1 MARHRVPRYQ
11 PTTGQ
16 LWCQLLLGLWY
27 LTAPLLASADTAETA
42 SKQNETRE
50 QITVLEAD
58 IVATQIRLTDQSAAR
73 DALQAS
79 LRDTE
84 RLISKTDME
93 LSNLTAK
100 RSALSQQI
108 AALRREGTE
117 LQTQQAELEQAMAM
131 GIQQLWLLH
140 QGGGLRVW
148 LADER
153 PDDIARHLAYYQ
165 LVLTAQKDTV
175 TRYEA
180 GLKNLENNTSALQ
193 EAEREATQK
202 TTAIAGLLD
211 QLTTQQA
218 QREQTIARLNDQLE
232 NDQQRLAVLT
242 ENKKDLDTLLAKLPL
257 TMQSAPMSQTP
268 FSEASSTLT
277 MPVINGKPNN
287 RFGAMRNTDIRW
299 QGWLIPAPQ
308 GEPVSAIFDGHII
321 FSDWLRG
328 QGLIIVIDH
337 GEGWLS
343 LYAQNH
349 SLLRGEG
356 DYVRQGDIIA
366 KVGASGGGERAGL
379 YFEIRQKGEPV
390 DPADWIQRSAPQR

>member
-1 MARHRVPRYQ
+1 MARHRAPGYQLITGRLRYR
-11 PTTGQ
+11 
-16 LWCQLLLGLWY
+16 LLLGLWY
-27 LTAPLLASADTAETA
+27 LAAPLLASADTAETA
-42 SKQNETRE
+42 SKQRDTQE

-58 IVATQIRLTDQSAAR
+58 IVATQIRLTEQSAAR
-73 DALQAS
+73 DALQVS

-84 RLISKTDME
+84 RLISQTDTQ
-93 LSNLTAK
+93 LSNLTVK

-108 AALRREGTE
+108 AALQREGTE

-148 LADER
+148 LGDEH

-180 GLKNLENNTSALQ
+180 GLKILENNASALQ
-193 EAEREATQK
+193 AAERETTQQ
-202 TTAIAGLLD
+202 TTAIAGLLE

-218 QREQTIARLNDQLE
+218 QRGETIARLNDQLE
-232 NDQQRLAVLT
+232 NDQQRLAVLA
-242 ENKKDLDTLLAKLPL
+242 ENKRNLDTLLAKLALAAP
-257 TMQSAPMSQTP
+257 SAPIKRTP
-268 FSEASSTLT
+268 FSEATNSLA
-277 MPVINGKPNN
+277 MPVNGKPSN
-287 RFGAMRNTDIRW
+287 RFGAKRNTDIRW

-356 DYVRQGDIIA
+356 EFVRQGDIIA
-366 KVGASGGGERAGL
+366 KVGASGGSERTGL
-379 YFEIRQKGEPV
+379 YFEMRQKGKPI
-390 DPADWIQRSAPQR
+390 DPADWIQRSARQR

>member
-1 MARHRVPRYQ
+1 V
-11 PTTGQ
+11 
-16 LWCQLLLGLWY
+16 
-27 LTAPLLASADTAETA
+27 SADTAETA
-42 SKQNETRE
+42 SKQRDTQE

-58 IVATQIRLTDQSAAR
+58 IVATQIRLTEQSAAR

-84 RLISKTDME
+84 RLISQTDTQ
-93 LSNLTAK
+93 LSNLTVK

-108 AALRREGTE
+108 AALQREGTE

-148 LADER
+148 LGDEH

-180 GLKNLENNTSALQ
+180 GLKILENNASALQ
-193 EAEREATQK
+193 AAEREATQQ
-202 TTAIAGLLD
+202 TTAIAGLLE

-218 QREQTIARLNDQLE
+218 QRGETIARLNDQLE
-232 NDQQRLAVLT
+232 NDQQRLAVLA
-242 ENKKDLDTLLAKLPL
+242 ENKRNLDTLLAKLALAAP
-257 TMQSAPMSQTP
+257 SAPIKRTP
-268 FSEASSTLT
+268 FSEATNSLA
-277 MPVINGKPNN
+277 MPVNGKPSN
-287 RFGAMRNTDIRW
+287 RFGAKRNTDIRW

-356 DYVRQGDIIA
+356 EFVRQGDIIA
-366 KVGASGGGERAGL
+366 KVGASGGSERTGL
-379 YFEIRQKGEPV
+379 YFEMRQKGKPI
-390 DPADWIQRSAPQR
+390 DPADWIQRSARQR

>member
-16 LWCQLLLGLWY
+16 LWYRLLLGLWY
-27 LTAPLLASADTAETA
+27 LATPLLALADTAETA
-42 SKQNETRE
+42 SKQKETRE
-50 QITVLEAD
+50 QISVLETD
-58 IVATQIRLTDQSAAR
+58 IVATQIRLTEQSAAR
-73 DALQAS
+73 DALQVS

-84 RLISKTDME
+84 RLISQTDTQ
-93 LSNLTAK
+93 LSNLTVK
-100 RSALSQQI
+100 RSALSKQI
-108 AALRREGTE
+108 AALQREGTE

-148 LADER
+148 LGDEH

-180 GLKNLENNTSALQ
+180 GLKILENNASALQ
-193 EAEREATQK
+193 AAEREATQQ
-202 TTAIAGLLD
+202 TTAIAGLLE

-218 QREQTIARLNDQLE
+218 QRGETIARLNDQLE
-232 NDQQRLAVLT
+232 NDQQRLAVLA
-242 ENKKDLDTLLAKLPL
+242 ENKRNLDTLLAKLALAAP
-257 TMQSAPMSQTP
+257 SAPMKRTP
-268 FSEASSTLT
+268 FSEATNSLA
-277 MPVINGKPNN
+277 MPVNGKPSN
-287 RFGAMRNTDIRW
+287 RFGAKRNTDIRW

-356 DYVRQGDIIA
+356 EFVRQGDIIA
-366 KVGASGGGERAGL
+366 KVGASGGSERTGL
-379 YFEIRQKGEPV
+379 YFEMRQKGKPI
-390 DPADWIQRSAPQR
+390 DPADWIQRSARQR

>member
-1 MARHRVPRYQ
+1 MARRRVPRYQ

-16 LWCQLLLGLWY
+16 LWYRLLLGLWY
-27 LTAPLLASADTAETA
+27 LATPLLALADTAETA
-42 SKQNETRE
+42 SKQRDTQE

-58 IVATQIRLTDQSAAR
+58 IVATQIRLTEQSAAR
-73 DALQAS
+73 DALQVS

-84 RLISKTDME
+84 RLISQTDTQ
-93 LSNLTAK
+93 LSNLTVK

-108 AALRREGTE
+108 AALQREGTE

-148 LADER
+148 LGDEH

-180 GLKNLENNTSALQ
+180 GLKILENNASALQ
-193 EAEREATQK
+193 AAEREATQQ
-202 TTAIAGLLD
+202 TTAIAGLLE

-218 QREQTIARLNDQLE
+218 QRGETIARLNDQLE
-232 NDQQRLAVLT
+232 NDQQRLAVLA
-242 ENKKDLDTLLAKLPL
+242 ENKRNLDTLLAKLALAAP
-257 TMQSAPMSQTP
+257 SAPIKRTP
-268 FSEASSTLT
+268 FSEATNSLA
-277 MPVINGKPNN
+277 MPVNGKPSN
-287 RFGAMRNTDIRW
+287 RFGAKRNTDIRW

-356 DYVRQGDIIA
+356 EFVRQGDIIA
-366 KVGASGGGERAGL
+366 KVGASGGSERTGL
-379 YFEIRQKGEPV
+379 YFEMRQKGKPI
-390 DPADWIQRSAPQR
+390 DPADWIQRSARQR

>member
-11 PTTGQ
+11 LITGR
-16 LWCQLLLGLWY
+16 LRYRLLLGLWY
-27 LTAPLLASADTAETA
+27 LAAPLLASADTAETA
-42 SKQNETRE
+42 SKQRDTQE

-58 IVATQIRLTDQSAAR
+58 IVATQIRLTEQSAAR
-73 DALQAS
+73 DALQVS

-84 RLISKTDME
+84 RLISQTDTQ
-93 LSNLTAK
+93 LSNLTVK
-100 RSALSQQI
+100 RSVLSQQI
-108 AALRREGTE
+108 AALQREGTE

-148 LADER
+148 LGDEH

-180 GLKNLENNTSALQ
+180 GLKILENNASALQ
-193 EAEREATQK
+193 AAEREATQQ
-202 TTAIAGLLD
+202 TTAIAGLLE

-218 QREQTIARLNDQLE
+218 QRGETIARLNDQLE
-232 NDQQRLAVLT
+232 NDQQRLAVLA
-242 ENKKDLDTLLAKLPL
+242 ENKRNLDTLLAKLALAAP
-257 TMQSAPMSQTP
+257 SAPMKRTP
-268 FSEASSTLT
+268 FSEATNSLA
-277 MPVINGKPNN
+277 MPVNGKPSN
-287 RFGAMRNTDIRW
+287 RFGAKRNTDIRW

-356 DYVRQGDIIA
+356 EFVRQGDIIA
-366 KVGASGGGERAGL
+366 KVGASGGSERTGL
-379 YFEIRQKGEPV
+379 YFEMRQKGKPI
-390 DPADWIQRSAPQR
+390 DPADWIQRSARQR

>member
-1 MARHRVPRYQ
+1 MARHRAPGYQLITGRLRYR
-11 PTTGQ
+11 
-16 LWCQLLLGLWY
+16 LLLGLWY
-27 LTAPLLASADTAETA
+27 LAAPLLASADTAETA
-42 SKQNETRE
+42 SKQRDTQE

-58 IVATQIRLTDQSAAR
+58 IVATQIRLTEQSAAR
-73 DALQAS
+73 DALQVS

-84 RLISKTDME
+84 RLISQTDTQ
-93 LSNLTAK
+93 LSNLTVK

-108 AALRREGTE
+108 AALQREGTE

-148 LADER
+148 LGDEH

-180 GLKNLENNTSALQ
+180 GLKILENNASALQ
-193 EAEREATQK
+193 AAEREATQQ
-202 TTAIAGLLD
+202 TTAIAGLLE

-218 QREQTIARLNDQLE
+218 QRGETIARLNDQLE
-232 NDQQRLAVLT
+232 NDQQRLAVLA
-242 ENKKDLDTLLAKLPL
+242 ENKRNLDTLLAKLALAAP
-257 TMQSAPMSQTP
+257 SAPIKRTP
-268 FSEASSTLT
+268 FSEATNSLA
-277 MPVINGKPNN
+277 MPVNGKPSN
-287 RFGAMRNTDIRW
+287 RFGAKRNTDIRW

-356 DYVRQGDIIA
+356 EFVRQGDIIA
-366 KVGASGGGERAGL
+366 KVGASGGSERTGL
-379 YFEIRQKGEPV
+379 YFEMRQKGKPI
-390 DPADWIQRSAPQR
+390 DPADWIQRSARQR

>member
-1 MARHRVPRYQ
+1 MARHRAPGYQLITGRLRYR
-11 PTTGQ
+11 
-16 LWCQLLLGLWY
+16 LLLGLWY
-27 LTAPLLASADTAETA
+27 LAAPLLASADTAETA
-42 SKQNETRE
+42 SKQRDTQE

-58 IVATQIRLTDQSAAR
+58 IVATQIRLTEQSAAR
-73 DALQAS
+73 DALQVS

-84 RLISKTDME
+84 RLISQTDTQ
-93 LSNLTAK
+93 LSNLTVK

-108 AALRREGTE
+108 AALQRGGTE
-117 LQTQQAELEQAMAM
+117 LQIQQAELEQAMAM

-148 LADER
+148 LGDEH

-180 GLKNLENNTSALQ
+180 GLKILENNASALQ
-193 EAEREATQK
+193 AAEREATQQ
-202 TTAIAGLLD
+202 TTAIAGLLE

-218 QREQTIARLNDQLE
+218 QRGETIARLNDQLE
-232 NDQQRLAVLT
+232 NDQQRLAVLA
-242 ENKKDLDTLLAKLPL
+242 ENKRNLDTLLAKLALAAP
-257 TMQSAPMSQTP
+257 SAPIKRTP
-268 FSEASSTLT
+268 FSEATNSLA
-277 MPVINGKPNN
+277 MPVNGKPSN
-287 RFGAMRNTDIRW
+287 RFGAKRNTDIRW

-356 DYVRQGDIIA
+356 EFVRQGDIIA
-366 KVGASGGGERAGL
+366 KVGASGGSERTGL
-379 YFEIRQKGEPV
+379 YFEMRQKGKPI
-390 DPADWIQRSAPQR
+390 DPADWIQRSARQR

>member
-11 PTTGQ
+11 AIIRRRWCELSIG
-16 LWCQLLLGLWY
+16 LWCLA
-27 LTAPLLASADTAETA
+27 APLLAPAGTTDTALKQKET
-42 SKQNETRE
+42 QQ
-50 QITVLEAD
+50 QITVLQAD
-58 IVATQIRLTDQSAAR
+58 IVATQIRLSEQSAAR

-79 LRDTE
+79 LRDNE
-84 RLISKTDME
+84 RLISKTDTQ
-93 LSNLTAK
+93 LSKLTVK

-108 AALRREGTE
+108 TALQREDAALQAQ
-117 LQTQQAELEQAMAM
+117 QTELEQAMAM

-148 LADER
+148 LGDER

-180 GLKNLENNTSALQ
+180 GLKTLEGNASALQ
-193 EAEREATQK
+193 AAEREATQQ
-202 TTAIAGLLD
+202 TAAIAVLLD
-211 QLTTQQA
+211 QLTAQQA
-218 QREQTIARLNDQLE
+218 QRGQTIARLNDQLE
-232 NDQQRLAVLT
+232 NDQQRLAVLK
-242 ENKKDLDTLLAKLPL
+242 EDKKNLNALLAKLPL
-257 TMQSAPMSQTP
+257 ATQSAPINQTR

-277 MPVINGKPNN
+277 MPVSGKPNN
-287 RFGAMRNTDIRW
+287 RFGARRNTDIRW

-349 SLLRGEG
+349 SLLRSEG

-366 KVGASGGGERAGL
+366 KVGASGGSDQTGL

-390 DPADWIQRSAPQR
+390 DPADWIQRSAPQQ

>member
-11 PTTGQ
+11 PITGR
-16 LWCQLLLGLWY
+16 LRYRLLLGLWY
-27 LTAPLLASADTAETA
+27 LAAPLLASADTAETA
-42 SKQNETRE
+42 SKQRDTQE

-58 IVATQIRLTDQSAAR
+58 IVATQIRLTEQSAAR

-84 RLISKTDME
+84 RLISQTDTQ
-93 LSNLTAK
+93 LSNLTVK
-100 RSALSQQI
+100 RSALSKQI
-108 AALRREGTE
+108 AALQREGTQ

-131 GIQQLWLLH
+131 GIQQLWLMH
-140 QGGGLRVW
+140 QGGGFRVW
-148 LADER
+148 LGDEH

-180 GLKNLENNTSALQ
+180 GLKILENNASALQ
-193 EAEREATQK
+193 AAEREATQQ
-202 TTAIAGLLD
+202 TTAIAGLLE

-218 QREQTIARLNDQLE
+218 QRGETIARLNDQLE
-232 NDQQRLAVLT
+232 NDQQRLAVLA
-242 ENKKDLDTLLAKLPL
+242 ENKRNLDTLLAKLALAAP
-257 TMQSAPMSQTP
+257 SAPMKRTP
-268 FSEASSTLT
+268 FSEATNSLA
-277 MPVINGKPNN
+277 MPVNGKPSN
-287 RFGAMRNTDIRW
+287 RFGAKRNTDIRW

-356 DYVRQGDIIA
+356 EFVRQGDIIA
-366 KVGASGGGERAGL
+366 KVGASGGSERTGL
-379 YFEIRQKGEPV
+379 YFEMRQKGKPI
-390 DPADWIQRSAPQR
+390 DPADWIQRSARQR

>member
-1 MARHRVPRYQ
+1 MARHRAPGYQLITGRLRYR
-11 PTTGQ
+11 
-16 LWCQLLLGLWY
+16 LLLGLWY
-27 LTAPLLASADTAETA
+27 LAAPLLASADTAETA
-42 SKQNETRE
+42 SKQRDTQE

-58 IVATQIRLTDQSAAR
+58 IVATQIRLTEQSAAR

-84 RLISKTDME
+84 RLISQTDTQ
-93 LSNLTAK
+93 LSNLTVK

-108 AALRREGTE
+108 AALQREGTE

-148 LADER
+148 LGDEH

-180 GLKNLENNTSALQ
+180 GLKILENNASALQ
-193 EAEREATQK
+193 AAEREATQQ
-202 TTAIAGLLD
+202 TTAIAGLLE

-218 QREQTIARLNDQLE
+218 QRGETIARLNDQLE
-232 NDQQRLAVLT
+232 NDQQRLAVLA
-242 ENKKDLDTLLAKLPL
+242 ENKRNLDTLLAKLALAAP
-257 TMQSAPMSQTP
+257 SAHIKRTP
-268 FSEASSTLT
+268 FSEATNSLA
-277 MPVINGKPNN
+277 MPVNGKPSN
-287 RFGAMRNTDIRW
+287 RFGAKRNTDIRW

-356 DYVRQGDIIA
+356 EFVRQGDIIA
-366 KVGASGGGERAGL
+366 KVGASGGSERTGL
-379 YFEIRQKGEPV
+379 YFEMRQKGKPI
-390 DPADWIQRSAPQR
+390 DPADWIQRSARQR

>member
-1 MARHRVPRYQ
+1 MARHRAPGYQLITGRLRYR
-11 PTTGQ
+11 
-16 LWCQLLLGLWY
+16 LLLGLWY
-27 LTAPLLASADTAETA
+27 LAAPLLASADTAETA
-42 SKQNETRE
+42 SKQRDTQE

-58 IVATQIRLTDQSAAR
+58 IVATQIRLTEQSAAR
-73 DALQAS
+73 DALQVS

-84 RLISKTDME
+84 RLISQTDTQ
-93 LSNLTAK
+93 LSNLTVK

-108 AALRREGTE
+108 AALQREGTE

-148 LADER
+148 LGDEH

-180 GLKNLENNTSALQ
+180 GLKILENNASALQ
-193 EAEREATQK
+193 AAEREATQQ
-202 TTAIAGLLD
+202 TTAIAGLLE

-218 QREQTIARLNDQLE
+218 QRGETIARLNDQLE
-232 NDQQRLAVLT
+232 NDQQRLAVLA
-242 ENKKDLDTLLAKLPL
+242 ENKRNLDTLLAKLALAAP
-257 TMQSAPMSQTP
+257 SAHTKRTP
-268 FSEASSTLT
+268 FSEATNSLA
-277 MPVINGKPNN
+277 MPVNGKPSN
-287 RFGAMRNTDIRW
+287 RFGAKRNTDIRW

-356 DYVRQGDIIA
+356 EFVRQGDIIA
-366 KVGASGGGERAGL
+366 KVGASGGSERTGL
-379 YFEIRQKGEPV
+379 YFEMRQKGKPI
-390 DPADWIQRSAPQR
+390 DPADWIQRSARQR

>member
-1 MARHRVPRYQ
+1 MARHRVPCYQLITGRLRYR
-11 PTTGQ
+11 
-16 LWCQLLLGLWY
+16 LLLGLWY
-27 LTAPLLASADTAETA
+27 LAAPLLASADTAETA
-42 SKQNETRE
+42 SKQRDTQE

-58 IVATQIRLTDQSAAR
+58 IVATQIRLTEQSAAR

-84 RLISKTDME
+84 RLISQTDTQ
-93 LSNLTAK
+93 LSNLTVK

-108 AALRREGTE
+108 AALQREGTE

-148 LADER
+148 LGDEH

-180 GLKNLENNTSALQ
+180 GLKILENNASALQ
-193 EAEREATQK
+193 AAEREATQQ
-202 TTAIAGLLD
+202 TTAIAGLLE

-218 QREQTIARLNDQLE
+218 QRGETIARLNDQLE
-232 NDQQRLAVLT
+232 NDQQRLAVLA
-242 ENKKDLDTLLAKLPL
+242 ENKRNLDTLLAKLALAAP
-257 TMQSAPMSQTP
+257 SAHIKRTP
-268 FSEASSTLT
+268 FSEATNSLA
-277 MPVINGKPNN
+277 MPVNGKPSN
-287 RFGAMRNTDIRW
+287 RFGAKRNTDIRW

-356 DYVRQGDIIA
+356 EFVRQGDIIA
-366 KVGASGGGERAGL
+366 KVGASGGSERTGL
-379 YFEIRQKGEPV
+379 YFEMRQKGKPI
-390 DPADWIQRSAPQR
+390 DPADWIQRSARQR

>member
-11 PTTGQ
+11 FITGR
-16 LWCQLLLGLWY
+16 LRYRLLLGLWY
-27 LTAPLLASADTAETA
+27 LAAPLLASADTAETA
-42 SKQNETRE
+42 SKQRDTQE

-58 IVATQIRLTDQSAAR
+58 IVATQIRLTEQSAAR
-73 DALQAS
+73 DILQAS

-84 RLISKTDME
+84 QLISQTDTQ
-93 LSNLTAK
+93 LSTLTAK
-100 RSALSQQI
+100 RSALSKQI
-108 AALRREGTE
+108 AALQREGTE
-117 LQTQQAELEQAMAM
+117 LQTRQAELEQTMAV

-148 LADER
+148 LSDER

-180 GLKNLENNTSALQ
+180 GLITLENNASALQ
-193 EAEREATQK
+193 TAEREATQQ
-202 TTAIAGLLD
+202 TTAIAGLLE

-218 QREQTIARLNDQLE
+218 QRGETIARLNDQLE
-232 NDQQRLAVLT
+232 NDQQRLAVLA
-242 ENKKDLDTLLAKLPL
+242 ENKRNLDTLLAKLAFAAP
-257 TMQSAPMSQTP
+257 SAPMKRTP
-268 FSEASSTLT
+268 FSEATNSLA
-277 MPVINGKPNN
+277 MPVNGKPSN
-287 RFGAMRNTDIRW
+287 RFGAKRNTDIRW

-356 DYVRQGDIIA
+356 EFVRQGDIIA
-366 KVGASGGGERAGL
+366 KVGASGGSERTGL
-379 YFEIRQKGEPV
+379 YFEMRQKGKPI
-390 DPADWIQRSAPQR
+390 DPADWIQRSARQR

>member
-11 PTTGQ
+11 PVARQ
-16 LWCQLLLGLWY
+16 LWYQLLLAVCY
-27 LTAPLLASADTAETA
+27 LTAPLPASADTA
-42 SKQNETRE
+42 SKQRETRE
-50 QITVLEAD
+50 QITVVEAD
-58 IVATQIRLTDQSAAR
+58 IIATQIRLTEQSAAI

-84 RLISKTDME
+84 RLIGKTDTQ
-93 LSNLTAK
+93 LSDLTAK
-100 RSALSQQI
+100 QSALSQQI
-108 AALRREGTE
+108 TALQREGSE
-117 LQTQQAELEQAMAM
+117 LQNQQSELERAMAK

-148 LADER
+148 LGEER

-180 GLKNLENNTSALQ
+180 GLEVLENNAVALQ
-193 EAEREATQK
+193 EAKREATQQ
-202 TTAIAGLLD
+202 TAAIAGLLD

-218 QREQTIARLNDQLE
+218 QRRETIAQLNGQVE
-232 NDQQRLAVLT
+232 NDQQRLTVLA
-242 ENKKDLDTLLAKLPL
+242 EDKKNLDALLAKLSL
-257 TMQSAPMSQTP
+257 TTQGAPTNQTS

-277 MPVINGKPNN
+277 MPVNGKPSN
-287 RFGAMRNTDIRW
+287 RFGARRNTDIRW

-308 GEPVSAIFDGHII
+308 GEPVSAIFDGQII

-328 QGLIIVIDH
+328 QGLIIIIDH

-343 LYAQNH
+343 LYSHNH

-356 DYVRQGDIIA
+356 ELVRQGDIIA
-366 KVGASGGGERAGL
+366 KVGASGGGERTGL

-390 DPADWIQRSAPQR
+390 NPAEWIQRSAPQR

>member
-11 PTTGQ
+11 LITGR
-16 LWCQLLLGLWY
+16 LRYRLLLGLWY
-27 LTAPLLASADTAETA
+27 LAAPLLASADTAETA
-42 SKQNETRE
+42 SKQRDTQE

-58 IVATQIRLTDQSAAR
+58 IVATQIRLTEQSAAR

-84 RLISKTDME
+84 RLISQTDTQ
-93 LSNLTAK
+93 LSNLTVK
-100 RSALSQQI
+100 RSVLSQQI
-108 AALRREGTE
+108 AALQREGTG

-148 LADER
+148 LGDEH

-180 GLKNLENNTSALQ
+180 GLKILENNASALQ
-193 EAEREATQK
+193 AAEREATQQ
-202 TTAIAGLLD
+202 TTAIAGLLE

-218 QREQTIARLNDQLE
+218 QRGETIARLNDQLE
-232 NDQQRLAVLT
+232 NDQQRLAVLA
-242 ENKKDLDTLLAKLPL
+242 ENKRNLDTLLAKLAFAAP
-257 TMQSAPMSQTP
+257 SAPMKRTP
-268 FSEASSTLT
+268 FSEATNSLA
-277 MPVINGKPNN
+277 MPVNGKPSN
-287 RFGAMRNTDIRW
+287 RFGAKRNTDIRW

-356 DYVRQGDIIA
+356 EFVRQGDIIA
-366 KVGASGGGERAGL
+366 KVGASGGSERTGL
-379 YFEIRQKGEPV
+379 YFEMRKKGKPI
-390 DPADWIQRSAPQR
+390 DPADWIQRSARQR

>member
-1 MARHRVPRYQ
+1 MARHRAPGYQLITGRLRYR
-11 PTTGQ
+11 
-16 LWCQLLLGLWY
+16 LLLGLWY
-27 LTAPLLASADTAETA
+27 LAAPLLASADTAETA
-42 SKQNETRE
+42 SKQRDTQE

-58 IVATQIRLTDQSAAR
+58 IVATQIRLTEQSAAR
-73 DALQAS
+73 DALQVS
-79 LRDTE
+79 LRNTE
-84 RLISKTDME
+84 RLISQTDTQ
-93 LSNLTAK
+93 LSNLTVK

-108 AALRREGTE
+108 AALQREGTE

-148 LADER
+148 LGDEH

-180 GLKNLENNTSALQ
+180 GLKILENNASALQ
-193 EAEREATQK
+193 AAEREATQQ
-202 TTAIAGLLD
+202 TTAIAGLLE

-218 QREQTIARLNDQLE
+218 QRGETIARLNDQLE
-232 NDQQRLAVLT
+232 NDQQRLAVLA
-242 ENKKDLDTLLAKLPL
+242 ENKRNLDTLLAKLALAAP
-257 TMQSAPMSQTP
+257 SAHIKRTP
-268 FSEASSTLT
+268 FSEATNSLA
-277 MPVINGKPNN
+277 MPVNGKPSN
-287 RFGAMRNTDIRW
+287 RFGAKRNTDIRW

-356 DYVRQGDIIA
+356 EFVRQGDIIA
-366 KVGASGGGERAGL
+366 KVGASGGSERTGL
-379 YFEIRQKGEPV
+379 YFEMRQKGKPI

>member
-1 MARHRVPRYQ
+1 MARHRAPGYQLITGRLRYR
-11 PTTGQ
+11 
-16 LWCQLLLGLWY
+16 LLLGLWY
-27 LTAPLLASADTAETA
+27 LAAPLLASADTAETA
-42 SKQNETRE
+42 SKQRDTQE

-58 IVATQIRLTDQSAAR
+58 IVATQIRLTEQSAAR
-73 DALQAS
+73 DALQVS

-84 RLISKTDME
+84 RLISQTDTQ
-93 LSNLTAK
+93 LSNLTVK

-108 AALRREGTE
+108 AALQREGTE

-148 LADER
+148 LGDEH

-180 GLKNLENNTSALQ
+180 GLKILENNASALQ
-193 EAEREATQK
+193 AAEREATQQ
-202 TTAIAGLLD
+202 TTAIAGLLE

-218 QREQTIARLNDQLE
+218 QRGETIARLNDQLE
-232 NDQQRLAVLT
+232 NDQQRLAVLA
-242 ENKKDLDTLLAKLPL
+242 ENKRNLDTLLAKLALAAP
-257 TMQSAPMSQTP
+257 SAPMKRTP
-268 FSEASSTLT
+268 FSEATNSLA
-277 MPVINGKPNN
+277 MPVNGKPSN
-287 RFGAMRNTDIRW
+287 RFGAKRNTDIRW

-356 DYVRQGDIIA
+356 EFVRQGDIIA
-366 KVGASGGGERAGL
+366 KVGASGGSERTGL
-379 YFEIRQKGEPV
+379 YFEMRQKGKPI
-390 DPADWIQRSAPQR
+390 DPADWIQRSARQR

>member
-1 MARHRVPRYQ
+1 MARHRAPGYQLITGRLRYR
-11 PTTGQ
+11 
-16 LWCQLLLGLWY
+16 LLLGLWY
-27 LTAPLLASADTAETA
+27 LAAPLLASADTAETA
-42 SKQNETRE
+42 SKQRDTQE

-58 IVATQIRLTDQSAAR
+58 IVATQIRLTEQSAAR

-84 RLISKTDME
+84 RLISQTDTQ
-93 LSNLTAK
+93 LSNLTVK

-108 AALRREGTE
+108 AALQREGTE

-148 LADER
+148 LGDEH

-180 GLKNLENNTSALQ
+180 GLKILENNASALQ
-193 EAEREATQK
+193 AAEREATQQ
-202 TTAIAGLLD
+202 TTAIAGLLE

-218 QREQTIARLNDQLE
+218 QRGETIARLNDQLE
-232 NDQQRLAVLT
+232 NDQQRLAVLA
-242 ENKKDLDTLLAKLPL
+242 ENKRNLDTLLAKLALAAP
-257 TMQSAPMSQTP
+257 SAPIKRTP
-268 FSEASSTLT
+268 FSEATNSLA
-277 MPVINGKPNN
+277 MPVNGKPSN
-287 RFGAMRNTDIRW
+287 RFGAKRNTDIRW

-308 GEPVSAIFDGHII
+308 GEPVSAIFDGQII

-356 DYVRQGDIIA
+356 EFVRQGDIIA
-366 KVGASGGGERAGL
+366 KVGASGGSERTGL
-379 YFEIRQKGEPV
+379 YFEMRQKGKPI
-390 DPADWIQRSAPQR
+390 DPADWIQRSARQR

>member
-1 MARHRVPRYQ
+1 MARHRAPGYQLITGRLRYR
-11 PTTGQ
+11 
-16 LWCQLLLGLWY
+16 LLLGLWY
-27 LTAPLLASADTAETA
+27 LAAPLLASADTAETA
-42 SKQNETRE
+42 SKQRDTQE

-58 IVATQIRLTDQSAAR
+58 IVATQIRLTEQSAAR
-73 DALQAS
+73 DALQVS

-84 RLISKTDME
+84 RLISQTDTQ
-93 LSNLTAK
+93 LSNLTVK
-100 RSALSQQI
+100 RSALSPQI
-108 AALRREGTE
+108 AALQREGTE

-148 LADER
+148 LGDEH

-180 GLKNLENNTSALQ
+180 GLKILENNASALQ
-193 EAEREATQK
+193 AAEREATQQ
-202 TTAIAGLLD
+202 TTAIAGLLE

-218 QREQTIARLNDQLE
+218 QRGETIARLNDQLE
-232 NDQQRLAVLT
+232 NDQQRLAVLA
-242 ENKKDLDTLLAKLPL
+242 ENKRNLDTLLAKLALAAP
-257 TMQSAPMSQTP
+257 SAPIKRTP
-268 FSEASSTLT
+268 FSEATNSLA
-277 MPVINGKPNN
+277 MPVNGKPSN
-287 RFGAMRNTDIRW
+287 RFGAKRNTDIRW

-356 DYVRQGDIIA
+356 EFVRQGDIIA
-366 KVGASGGGERAGL
+366 KVGASGGSERTGL
-379 YFEIRQKGEPV
+379 YFEMRQKGKPI
-390 DPADWIQRSAPQR
+390 DPADWIQRSARQR

>member
-11 PTTGQ
+11 PITGR
-16 LWCQLLLGLWY
+16 LRYRLLLGLWY
-27 LTAPLLASADTAETA
+27 LAAPLLASADTAETA
-42 SKQNETRE
+42 SKQRDTQE

-58 IVATQIRLTDQSAAR
+58 IVATQIRLTEQSAAR
-73 DALQAS
+73 DALQVS

-84 RLISKTDME
+84 RLISQTDTQ
-93 LSNLTAK
+93 LSNLTVK
-100 RSALSQQI
+100 RSALSKQI
-108 AALRREGTE
+108 AALQREGTE

-148 LADER
+148 LGDEH

-180 GLKNLENNTSALQ
+180 GLKILENNASALQ
-193 EAEREATQK
+193 AAEREATQQ
-202 TTAIAGLLD
+202 TTAIAGLLE

-218 QREQTIARLNDQLE
+218 QRGETIARLNDQLE
-232 NDQQRLAVLT
+232 NDQQRLAVLA
-242 ENKKDLDTLLAKLPL
+242 ENKRNLDTLLAKLALAAP
-257 TMQSAPMSQTP
+257 SAPIKRTP
-268 FSEASSTLT
+268 FSEATNSLA
-277 MPVINGKPNN
+277 MPVNGKPSN
-287 RFGAMRNTDIRW
+287 RFGAKRNTDIRW

-356 DYVRQGDIIA
+356 EFVRQGDIIA
-366 KVGASGGGERAGL
+366 KVGASGGSERTGL
-379 YFEIRQKGEPV
+379 YFEMRQKGKPI
-390 DPADWIQRSAPQR
+390 DPADWIQRSARQR

>member
-11 PTTGQ
+11 PITGR
-16 LWCQLLLGLWY
+16 LRYRLLLGLWY
-27 LTAPLLASADTAETA
+27 LAAPLLASADTAETA
-42 SKQNETRE
+42 SKQRDTQE

-58 IVATQIRLTDQSAAR
+58 IVATQIRLTEQSAAR

-84 RLISKTDME
+84 RLISQTDTQ
-93 LSNLTAK
+93 LSNLTVK

-108 AALRREGTE
+108 AALQREGTE

-148 LADER
+148 LGDEH

-180 GLKNLENNTSALQ
+180 GLKILENNASALQ
-193 EAEREATQK
+193 AAEREATQQ
-202 TTAIAGLLD
+202 TTAIAGLLE

-218 QREQTIARLNDQLE
+218 QRGETIARLNDQLE
-232 NDQQRLAVLT
+232 NDQQRLAVLA
-242 ENKKDLDTLLAKLPL
+242 ENKRNLDTLLAKLALAAP
-257 TMQSAPMSQTP
+257 SAPIKRTP
-268 FSEASSTLT
+268 FSEATNSLA
-277 MPVINGKPNN
+277 MPVNGKPSN
-287 RFGAMRNTDIRW
+287 RFGAKRNTDIRW

-356 DYVRQGDIIA
+356 EFVRQGDIIA
-366 KVGASGGGERAGL
+366 KVGASGGSERTGL
-379 YFEIRQKGEPV
+379 YFEMRQKGKPI
-390 DPADWIQRSAPQR
+390 DPADWIQRSARQR

>member
-11 PTTGQ
+11 LITGR
-16 LWCQLLLGLWY
+16 LRYRLLLGLWY
-27 LTAPLLASADTAETA
+27 LAAPLLASADTAETA
-42 SKQNETRE
+42 SKQRDTQE

-58 IVATQIRLTDQSAAR
+58 IVATQIRLTEQSAAR
-73 DALQAS
+73 DALQVS

-84 RLISKTDME
+84 RLISQTDTQ
-93 LSNLTAK
+93 LSNLTVK

-108 AALRREGTE
+108 AALQREGTE

-148 LADER
+148 LGDEH

-180 GLKNLENNTSALQ
+180 GLKILENNASALQ
-193 EAEREATQK
+193 AAEREATQQ
-202 TTAIAGLLD
+202 TTAIAGLLE

-218 QREQTIARLNDQLE
+218 QRGETIARLNDQLE
-232 NDQQRLAVLT
+232 NDQQRLAVLA
-242 ENKKDLDTLLAKLPL
+242 ENKRNLDTLLAKLAFAAP
-257 TMQSAPMSQTP
+257 SAPMKRTP
-268 FSEASSTLT
+268 FSEATNSLA
-277 MPVINGKPNN
+277 MPVNGKPSN
-287 RFGAMRNTDIRW
+287 RFGAKRNTDIRW

-356 DYVRQGDIIA
+356 EFVRQGDIIA
-366 KVGASGGGERAGL
+366 KVGASGGSERTGL
-379 YFEIRQKGEPV
+379 YFEMRQKGKPI
-390 DPADWIQRSAPQR
+390 DPADWIQRSARQR

>member
-1 MARHRVPRYQ
+1 MARHRAPGYQLITGRLRYR
-11 PTTGQ
+11 
-16 LWCQLLLGLWY
+16 LLLGLWY
-27 LTAPLLASADTAETA
+27 LAAPLLASADTAETA
-42 SKQNETRE
+42 SKQRDTQE

-58 IVATQIRLTDQSAAR
+58 IVATQIRLTEQSAAR

-84 RLISKTDME
+84 RLISQTDTQ
-93 LSNLTAK
+93 LSNLTVK

-108 AALRREGTE
+108 AALQREGTQ

-148 LADER
+148 LGDEH

-180 GLKNLENNTSALQ
+180 GLKILENNASALQ
-193 EAEREATQK
+193 AAEREATQQ
-202 TTAIAGLLD
+202 TTAIAGLLE

-218 QREQTIARLNDQLE
+218 QRGETIARLNDQLE
-232 NDQQRLAVLT
+232 NDQQRLAVLA
-242 ENKKDLDTLLAKLPL
+242 ENKRNLDTLLAKLALAAP
-257 TMQSAPMSQTP
+257 SAPIKRTP
-268 FSEASSTLT
+268 FSEATNSLA
-277 MPVINGKPNN
+277 MPVNGKPSN
-287 RFGAMRNTDIRW
+287 RFGAKRNTDIRW

-356 DYVRQGDIIA
+356 EFVRQGDIIA
-366 KVGASGGGERAGL
+366 KVGASGGSERTGL
-379 YFEIRQKGEPV
+379 YFEMRQKGKPI
-390 DPADWIQRSAPQR
+390 DPADWIQRSARQR

>member
-1 MARHRVPRYQ
+1 MARHCVPRYETITRW
-11 PTTGQ
+11 PWRRW
-16 LWCQLLLGLWY
+16 LIGLWY
-27 LTAPLLASADTAETA
+27 LAAPLLALTDTADTAL
-42 SKQNETRE
+42 KQKEPRE
-50 QITVLEAD
+50 QISVLQAD
-58 IVATQIRLTDQSAAR
+58 IVATQIRLTEQSAAR
-73 DALQAS
+73 DALQDS

-84 RLISKTDME
+84 WLISKTDTQ
-93 LSNLTAK
+93 LSNLTVK
-100 RSALSQQI
+100 RVGLSEQLTT
-108 AALRREGTE
+108 LRQESVE
-117 LQTQQAELEQAMAM
+117 LQTQQAELEKTMAL

-148 LADER
+148 LGDES

-165 LVLTAQKDTV
+165 MVLTAQKATV
-175 TRYEA
+175 TRYKD
-180 GLKNLENNTSALQ
+180 GLTTLAKHAAALQ
-193 EAEREATQK
+193 KTESEAFQQ

-211 QLTTQQA
+211 QLTSQQTQ
-218 QREQTIARLNDQLE
+218 RGQTIARLNDQLKD
-232 NDQQRLAVLT
+232 DQQRLAVLAADK
-242 ENKKDLDTLLAKLPL
+242 NNLDTLLAALPL
-257 TMQSAPMSQTP
+257 ATQSAAINQPP
-268 FSEASSTLT
+268 FSAATSTRV
-277 MPVINGKPNN
+277 MPVNGGPSN
-287 RFGAMRNTDIRW
+287 RFGARRNTDIRW

-356 DYVRQGDIIA
+356 DYVSQGEIIA
-366 KVGASGGGERAGL
+366 KVGASGGSERTGL

>member
-1 MARHRVPRYQ
+1 MARHRAPGYQLITGRLRYR
-11 PTTGQ
+11 
-16 LWCQLLLGLWY
+16 LLLGLWY
-27 LTAPLLASADTAETA
+27 LAAPLLASADTAETA
-42 SKQNETRE
+42 SKQRDTQE

-58 IVATQIRLTDQSAAR
+58 IVATQIRLTEQSAAR
-73 DALQAS
+73 DALQVS

-84 RLISKTDME
+84 RLISQTDTQ
-93 LSNLTAK
+93 LSNLTVK

-108 AALRREGTE
+108 AALQREGTE

-148 LADER
+148 LGDEH

-180 GLKNLENNTSALQ
+180 GLKILENNASALQ
-193 EAEREATQK
+193 AAEREATQQ
-202 TTAIAGLLD
+202 TTAIAGLLE

-218 QREQTIARLNDQLE
+218 QRGETIARLNDQLE
-232 NDQQRLAVLT
+232 NDQQRLAVLA
-242 ENKKDLDTLLAKLPL
+242 ENKRNLDTLLAKLALAAP
-257 TMQSAPMSQTP
+257 SAPIKRTP
-268 FSEASSTLT
+268 FSEATNSLA
-277 MPVINGKPNN
+277 MPVNGKPSN
-287 RFGAMRNTDIRW
+287 RFGAKRNTDIRW

-308 GEPVSAIFDGHII
+308 GEPVSAIFDGQII

-328 QGLIIVIDH
+328 QGLIMVIDH

-356 DYVRQGDIIA
+356 EFVRQGDIIA
-366 KVGASGGGERAGL
+366 KVGASGGGERTGL
-379 YFEIRQKGEPV
+379 YFEIRQKGDPV
-390 DPADWIQRSAPQR
+390 DPGDWIQQSAPQR

>member
-11 PTTGQ
+11 LITGR
-16 LWCQLLLGLWY
+16 LRYRLLLGLWY
-27 LTAPLLASADTAETA
+27 LAAPLLASADTAETA
-42 SKQNETRE
+42 SKQRDTQE
-50 QITVLEAD
+50 QITVLETD
-58 IVATQIRLTDQSAAR
+58 IVATQIRLTEQSAAR
-73 DALQAS
+73 DALQVS

-84 RLISKTDME
+84 RLISQTDTQ
-93 LSNLTAK
+93 LSNLTVK

-108 AALRREGTE
+108 AALQREGTE

-148 LADER
+148 LGDEH

-180 GLKNLENNTSALQ
+180 GLKILENNASALQ
-193 EAEREATQK
+193 AAEREATQQ
-202 TTAIAGLLD
+202 TTAIAGLLE

-218 QREQTIARLNDQLE
+218 QRGETIARLNDQLE
-232 NDQQRLAVLT
+232 NDQQRLAVLA
-242 ENKKDLDTLLAKLPL
+242 ENKRNLDTLLAKLAFAAP
-257 TMQSAPMSQTP
+257 SAPMKRTP
-268 FSEASSTLT
+268 FSEATNSLA
-277 MPVINGKPNN
+277 MPVNGKPSN
-287 RFGAMRNTDIRW
+287 RFGAKRNTDIRW

-356 DYVRQGDIIA
+356 EFVRQGDIIA
-366 KVGASGGGERAGL
+366 KVGASGGSERTGL
-379 YFEIRQKGEPV
+379 YFEMRQKGKPI
-390 DPADWIQRSAPQR
+390 DPADWIQRSARQR

>member
-11 PTTGQ
+11 LITGR
-16 LWCQLLLGLWY
+16 LRYRLLLGLWY
-27 LTAPLLASADTAETA
+27 LAAPLLASADTAETA
-42 SKQNETRE
+42 SKQRDTQE

-58 IVATQIRLTDQSAAR
+58 IVATQIRLTEQSAAR
-73 DALQAS
+73 DALQVS

-84 RLISKTDME
+84 RLISQTDTQ
-93 LSNLTAK
+93 LSNLTVK

-108 AALRREGTE
+108 AALQREGTE

-148 LADER
+148 LGDEH

-180 GLKNLENNTSALQ
+180 GLKILENNASALQ
-193 EAEREATQK
+193 AAEREATQQ
-202 TTAIAGLLD
+202 TTAIAGLLE

-218 QREQTIARLNDQLE
+218 QRGETIARLNDQLE
-232 NDQQRLAVLT
+232 NDQQRLAVLA
-242 ENKKDLDTLLAKLPL
+242 ENKRNLDTLLAKLALAAP
-257 TMQSAPMSQTP
+257 SAPIKRTP
-268 FSEASSTLT
+268 FSEATNSLA
-277 MPVINGKPNN
+277 MPVNGKPSN
-287 RFGAMRNTDIRW
+287 RFGAKRNTDIRW

-356 DYVRQGDIIA
+356 EFVRQGDIIA
-366 KVGASGGGERAGL
+366 KVGASGGSERTGL
-379 YFEIRQKGEPV
+379 YFEMRQKGKPI
-390 DPADWIQRSAPQR
+390 DPADWIQRSARQR

>member
-11 PTTGQ
+11 LITGR
-16 LWCQLLLGLWY
+16 LRYRLLLGLWY
-27 LTAPLLASADTAETA
+27 LAAPLLASADTAETA
-42 SKQNETRE
+42 SKQRDTQE

-58 IVATQIRLTDQSAAR
+58 IVATQIRLTEQSAAR
-73 DALQAS
+73 DILQAS

-84 RLISKTDME
+84 QLISQTDTQ
-93 LSNLTAK
+93 LSTLTAK

-108 AALRREGTE
+108 AALQRDGTA
-117 LQTQQAELEQAMAM
+117 LQTRQAELEQTMAV

-148 LADER
+148 LSDER

-180 GLKNLENNTSALQ
+180 GLITLENNASALQ
-193 EAEREATQK
+193 TAEREATQQ
-202 TTAIAGLLD
+202 TTAIAGLLE

-218 QREQTIARLNDQLE
+218 QRGETIARLNDQLE
-232 NDQQRLAVLT
+232 NDQQRLAVLA
-242 ENKKDLDTLLAKLPL
+242 ENKRNLDTLLAKLAL
-257 TMQSAPMSQTP
+257 TAPSAPMKRTP
-268 FSEASSTLT
+268 FSEATNSLA
-277 MPVINGKPNN
+277 MPVNGKPSN
-287 RFGAMRNTDIRW
+287 RFGAKRNTDIRW

-356 DYVRQGDIIA
+356 EFVRQGDIIA
-366 KVGASGGGERAGL
+366 KVGASGGSERTGL
-379 YFEIRQKGEPV
+379 YFEMRQKGKPI
-390 DPADWIQRSAPQR
+390 DPADWIQRSARQR

>member
-11 PTTGQ
+11 LITGR
-16 LWCQLLLGLWY
+16 LRYRLLLGLWY
-27 LTAPLLASADTAETA
+27 LAAPLLASADTAETA
-42 SKQNETRE
+42 SKQRDTQE

-58 IVATQIRLTDQSAAR
+58 IVATQIRLTEQSAAR

-84 RLISKTDME
+84 RLISQTDTQ
-93 LSNLTAK
+93 LSNLTVK
-100 RSALSQQI
+100 RSALSKQI
-108 AALRREGTE
+108 AALQREGTQ

-148 LADER
+148 LGDEH

-180 GLKNLENNTSALQ
+180 GLKILENNASALQ
-193 EAEREATQK
+193 AAEREATQQ
-202 TTAIAGLLD
+202 TTAIAGLLE

-218 QREQTIARLNDQLE
+218 QRGETIARLNDQLE
-232 NDQQRLAVLT
+232 NDQQRLAVLA
-242 ENKKDLDTLLAKLPL
+242 ENKRNLDTLLAKLALAAP
-257 TMQSAPMSQTP
+257 SAPIKRTP
-268 FSEASSTLT
+268 FSEATNSLA
-277 MPVINGKPNN
+277 MPVNGKPSN
-287 RFGAMRNTDIRW
+287 RFGAKRNTDIRW

-356 DYVRQGDIIA
+356 EFVRQGDIIA
-366 KVGASGGGERAGL
+366 KVGASGGSERTGL
-379 YFEIRQKGEPV
+379 YFEMRQKGKPI
-390 DPADWIQRSAPQR
+390 DPADWIQRSARQR

>member
-1 MARHRVPRYQ
+1 MARHRVPCYQLITGRLRYR
-11 PTTGQ
+11 
-16 LWCQLLLGLWY
+16 LLLGLWY
-27 LTAPLLASADTAETA
+27 LAAPLLASADTAETA
-42 SKQNETRE
+42 SKQRDTQE

-58 IVATQIRLTDQSAAR
+58 IVATQIRLTEQSAAR

-84 RLISKTDME
+84 RLISQTDTQ
-93 LSNLTAK
+93 LSNLTVK
-100 RSALSQQI
+100 RSVLSQQI
-108 AALRREGTE
+108 AALQREGTE

-148 LADER
+148 LGDEH

-180 GLKNLENNTSALQ
+180 GLKILENNASALQ
-193 EAEREATQK
+193 AAEREATQQ
-202 TTAIAGLLD
+202 TTAIAGLLE

-218 QREQTIARLNDQLE
+218 QRGETIARLNDQLE
-232 NDQQRLAVLT
+232 NDQQRLAVLA
-242 ENKKDLDTLLAKLPL
+242 ENKRNLDTLLAKLALAAP
-257 TMQSAPMSQTP
+257 SAPMKRTP
-268 FSEASSTLT
+268 FSEATNSLA
-277 MPVINGKPNN
+277 MPVNGKPSN
-287 RFGAMRNTDIRW
+287 RFGAKRNTDIRW

-356 DYVRQGDIIA
+356 EFVRQGDIIA
-366 KVGASGGGERAGL
+366 KVGASGGSERTGL
-379 YFEIRQKGEPV
+379 YFEMRQKGKPI
-390 DPADWIQRSAPQR
+390 DPADWIQRSARQR

>member
-1 MARHRVPRYQ
+1 MARHRAPGYQLITGRLRYR
-11 PTTGQ
+11 
-16 LWCQLLLGLWY
+16 LLLGLWY
-27 LTAPLLASADTAETA
+27 LAAPLLASADTAETA
-42 SKQNETRE
+42 SKQRDTQE

-58 IVATQIRLTDQSAAR
+58 IVATQIRLTEQSAAR
-73 DALQAS
+73 DALQVS

-84 RLISKTDME
+84 RLISQTDTQ
-93 LSNLTAK
+93 LSNLTVK

-108 AALRREGTE
+108 AALQREGTE

-131 GIQQLWLLH
+131 GIQQLWLMH

-148 LADER
+148 LGDEH

-180 GLKNLENNTSALQ
+180 GLKILENNASALQ
-193 EAEREATQK
+193 AAEREATQQ
-202 TTAIAGLLD
+202 TTAIAGLLE

-218 QREQTIARLNDQLE
+218 QRGETIARLNDQLE
-232 NDQQRLAVLT
+232 NDQQRLAVLA
-242 ENKKDLDTLLAKLPL
+242 ENKRNLDTLLAKLALAAP
-257 TMQSAPMSQTP
+257 SAPIKRTP
-268 FSEASSTLT
+268 FSEATNSLA
-277 MPVINGKPNN
+277 MPVNGKPSN
-287 RFGAMRNTDIRW
+287 RFGAKRNTDIRW

-356 DYVRQGDIIA
+356 EFVRQGDIIA
-366 KVGASGGGERAGL
+366 KVGASGGSERTGL
-379 YFEIRQKGEPV
+379 YFEMRQKGKPI
-390 DPADWIQRSAPQR
+390 DPADWIQRSARQR

>member
-11 PTTGQ
+11 LITGR
-16 LWCQLLLGLWY
+16 LRYRLLLGLWY
-27 LTAPLLASADTAETA
+27 LAAPLLASADTAETA
-42 SKQNETRE
+42 SKQRDTQE

-58 IVATQIRLTDQSAAR
+58 IVATQIRLTEQSAAR
-73 DALQAS
+73 DALQVS
-79 LRDTE
+79 LRNTE
-84 RLISKTDME
+84 RLISQTDTQ
-93 LSNLTAK
+93 LSNLTVK

-108 AALRREGTE
+108 AALQREGTE

-148 LADER
+148 LGDEH

-180 GLKNLENNTSALQ
+180 GLKILENNASALQ
-193 EAEREATQK
+193 AAEREATQQ
-202 TTAIAGLLD
+202 TTAIAGLLE

-218 QREQTIARLNDQLE
+218 QRGETIARLNDQLE
-232 NDQQRLAVLT
+232 NDQQRLAVLA
-242 ENKKDLDTLLAKLPL
+242 ENKRNLDTLLAKLALAAP
-257 TMQSAPMSQTP
+257 SAPIKRTP
-268 FSEASSTLT
+268 FSEATNSLA
-277 MPVINGKPNN
+277 MPVNGKPSN
-287 RFGAMRNTDIRW
+287 RFGAKRNTDIRW

-356 DYVRQGDIIA
+356 EFVRQGDIIA
-366 KVGASGGGERAGL
+366 KVGASGGSERTGL
-379 YFEIRQKGEPV
+379 YFEMRQKGKPI
-390 DPADWIQRSAPQR
+390 DPADWIQRSARQR

>member
-1 MARHRVPRYQ
+1 MARHRAPGYQLITGRLRYR
-11 PTTGQ
+11 
-16 LWCQLLLGLWY
+16 LLLGLWY
-27 LTAPLLASADTAETA
+27 LAAPLLASADTAETA
-42 SKQNETRE
+42 SKQRDTQE

-58 IVATQIRLTDQSAAR
+58 IVATQIRLTEQSAAR
-73 DALQAS
+73 DALQVS

-84 RLISKTDME
+84 RLISQTDTQ
-93 LSNLTAK
+93 LSNLTVK
-100 RSALSQQI
+100 RSVLSQQI
-108 AALRREGTE
+108 AALQREGTE

-148 LADER
+148 LGDEH

-180 GLKNLENNTSALQ
+180 GLKILENNASALQ
-193 EAEREATQK
+193 AAEREATQQ
-202 TTAIAGLLD
+202 TTAIAGLLE

-218 QREQTIARLNDQLE
+218 QRGETIARLNDQLE
-232 NDQQRLAVLT
+232 NDQQRLAVLA
-242 ENKKDLDTLLAKLPL
+242 ENKRNLDTLLAKLALAAP
-257 TMQSAPMSQTP
+257 SAPMKRTP
-268 FSEASSTLT
+268 FSEATNSLA
-277 MPVINGKPNN
+277 MPVNGKPSN
-287 RFGAMRNTDIRW
+287 RFGAKRNTDIRW

-356 DYVRQGDIIA
+356 EFVRQGDIIA
-366 KVGASGGGERAGL
+366 KVGASGGSERTGL
-379 YFEIRQKGEPV
+379 YFEMRQKGKPI
-390 DPADWIQRSAPQR
+390 DPADWIQRSARQR